1 MNQAAG
7 LFVYALVAL
16 FVIIDPIGTAVF
28 FSALTTGD
36 TAEKRRVTARKAT
49 VIGFIVLSVF
59 GLAGEALL
67 RVLGITIPA
76 LQIAGGVLLFL
87 SATDM
92 VTARGE
98 LRATDEER
106 EAARTSSEDISVF
119 PLAIPFIAGPGAMTT
134 MVLLHSKAVGQAGG
148 IAAIELALGAIILG
162 TFIAMMAARH
172 LARLMGETGAHV
184 IGRVLGILLAA
195 LAAQFIIEGLR
206 SALKL

>member
-76 LQIAGGVLLFL
+76 LQIAGGALLFL

-148 IAAIELALGAIILG
+148 IAVIELALGAIILG
-162 TFIAMMAARH
+162 TFIAMMGARH